1 MVEMTYNQFIK
12 NNLSNNAPKIKK
24 SIFDNE
30 ISIGIAIIILSLIL
44 FLLFREFLDNYGDK
58 LDAKN
63 KEIQIQKIRNKY
75 KKISDI
81 NKYTDDNIEF
91 YNDIEDFKDLK
102 NPFKSKYQIP
112 EPIPIME
119 NELGEK
125 SGIKNIGVNR
135 NIKPNKE
142 HIFSKQLAIDDEQM
156 NTLIQEVKMSIKNKP
171 LSLEFNNYNILIE
184 KDKIRTIHSL
194 MIKIIKSFMIRF
206 NQKMIDLKLYHPK
219 HLIEDFKFINFRIVN
234 TLDADIAEYNKVW
247 VNDGENNHLFNRNE
261 VIISEE
267 SNGKLNLYKAKKK
280 KDISDIKQ
288 IDTSK
293 LTENDRILLNKY
305 KNNNLIDFKNNRN
318 KIHLKIGRDQK
329 YQNFTIYLDL
339 NMNFNES
346 NNMFTLK
353 INDLALISTSNNYN
367 LITNNI
373 IQEGYLKPINVDQSK
388 LKNIASTAKP
398 YDIFDENDIP
408 SNYFDDEFKKQH
420 MDRYQYNKAVN
431 DKEDKKK
438 CFAVVNG
445 KSKELPF
452 ENKMHCES
460 YHSNIDQIGIWDGPC
475 QINDECPFY
484 QSNKNYK
491 NEFGGC
497 NLGYCEMPLGVT
509 RIGYKKYTK
518 DEPYC
523 YNCPEGSDSKCCQ
536 QQYLDSKK
544 DENRILSPDLIFIGD
559 CENDSQ
565 YRKDPNNM
573 KLLSEKGLDNCPSI

>member
-353 INDLALISTSNNYN
+353 INDLSLISTSNNYN

-420 MDRYQYNKAVN
+420 MDKYQYNKAVN

>member
-12 NNLSNNAPKIKK
+12 NKLSNNAPKIKK

-30 ISIGIAIIILSLIL
+30 ISIGITIIILSLIL

-247 VNDGENNHLFNRNE
+247 VNDGDNNHLFNRNE

-267 SNGKLNLYKAKKK
+267 SNSKLNLYKAKKK
-280 KDISDIKQ
+280 KDISDTKQ

-420 MDRYQYNKAVN
+420 MDKYQYNKAVN